1 MGEFGHDSFQISITG
16 ADLDTSNAEN
26 NVYRY
31 RFPGSRYFKHT
42 KLAVS
47 KVSMYYSWF
56 NITSAYNNN
65 SYQLI
70 FTDGGGSTTYDVD
83 MPDGYYTVSN
93 LNTFLQSIMI
103 ANGLYLVD
111 ASGNFVYYAEIL
123 ADATYYSV
131 QLNVYPFPTSLPAGY
146 TNPNALTFPATASAP
161 QFIIEDNAFQQIIG
175 FTAATIPAAIS
186 AVTVSTL
193 SDFTPQVTPVQS
205 LVLRCSLINNRLSNP
220 TDALYPFSNNG
231 VDFGGLIES
240 VPSQYLYL
248 TVNDG
253 HYEEI
258 VLRLV
263 DQAYNN
269 VQINDTNIVIQLSF
283 IIQNDRSAVGIHGHD
298 GHRVA

>member
-1 MGEFGHDSFQISITG
+1 
-16 ADLDTSNAEN
+16 
-26 NVYRY
+26 
-31 RFPGSRYFKHT
+31 
-42 KLAVS
+42 
-47 KVSMYYSWF
+47 
-56 NITSAYNNN
+56 
-65 SYQLI
+65 
-70 FTDGGGSTTYDVD
+70 
-83 MPDGYYTVSN
+83 
-93 LNTFLQSIMI
+93 
-103 ANGLYLVD
+103 
-111 ASGNFVYYAEIL
+111 
-123 ADATYYSV
+123 
-131 QLNVYPFPTSLPAGY
+131 
-146 TNPNALTFPATASAP
+146 
-161 QFIIEDNAFQQIIG
+161 
-175 FTAATIPAAIS
+175 
-186 AVTVSTL
+186 VTVSTL

-283 IIQNDRSAVGIHGHD
+283 IIQNDRTAVGVHGHD